1 MKTRIFSAALAAA
14 LVPALAACAAGGPA
28 SRGEASAGTAT
39 PQSAAADP
47 AEAGSLQPLTPGTG
61 QGYYVCGSNGGSP
74 LLCYLDYAS
83 AAEVPLCARPNCE
96 HNSESCTAW
105 LPAGRMVSNLSA
117 AGQGIAWIELDGIE
131 GRVWLADADG
141 AGRRQLPALPDG
153 FAAETLAAQDGQAL
167 YCFASKYGEGQTT
180 TALYRLP
187 LDGGEAEQLLALPQ
201 PVPELK
207 GVCGRS
213 LVLYQYDWSGIEDIP
228 RPEIPAGADEEEAR
242 RLNDEYQEQVAQ
254 VTGSHRVYLLDVDT
268 GAEQELAGWTSRQ
281 GSSGRAILWQD
292 DTLYWTADEDTGHIG
307 WQTAA
312 GETGQTAVRWPDTL
326 PVGQGWYVTPER
338 LVDGRLLVTAMDP
351 DTIIVHRCAVDLQ
364 TGAVQELTLRYVE
377 NATEQ
382 PVRVLAQSGD
392 MVLVRFESQVRD
404 GLAGGDTEVQNRC
417 GLISLEDFF
426 AGRPNYREITLH
438 YARDFS

>member
-1 MKTRIFSAALAAA
+1 MSVIKKNARPLAIEPYDKEWGVGVSGLTDEVSPFPRINRILNWLKQRDTTADAQRALIYTEGNKKYAMYPQNIKCAMILRDVLQQVDIHIWPDELIVGELAA
-14 LVPALAACAAGGPA
+14 PPK
-28 SRGEASAGTAT
+28 SAPVYPEFSMEWLCDELINHPMDQRTNGR
-39 PQSAAADP
+39 
-47 AEAGSLQPLTPGTG
+47 
-61 QGYYVCGSNGGSP
+61 YVIS
-74 LLCYLDYAS
+74 DK
-83 AAEVPLCARPNCE
+83 V
-96 HNSESCTAW
+96 
-105 LPAGRMVSNLSA
+105 
-117 AGQGIAWIELDGIE
+117 
-131 GRVWLADADG
+131 
-141 AGRRQLPALPDG
+141 
-153 FAAETLAAQDGQAL
+153 
-167 YCFASKYGEGQTT
+167 K
-180 TALYRLP
+180 
-187 LDGGEAEQLLALPQ
+187 EQLLSIR
-201 PVPELK
+201 EDWK
-207 GVCGRS
+207 GQTVS
-213 LVLYQYDWSGIEDIP
+213 EAVLASYS
-228 RPEIPAGADEEEAR
+228 
-242 RLNDEYQEQVAQ
+242 
-254 VTGSHRVYLLDVDT
+254 
-268 GAEQELAGWTSRQ
+268 EQELAGWTSRQ

-292 DTLYWTADEDTGHIG
+292 DTLYWTADEDTGHIS
-307 WQTAA
+307 WLTAA

-364 TGAVQELTLRYVE
+364 TGAAQELTLRYVE

>member
-1 MKTRIFSAALAAA
+1 LLVARRESDAALCAGPRWPAAGGRLHPGGDRRLNQAARAPRNSLENPPCYAGSRKDVTCMKTRIFSAALAAS
-14 LVPALAACAAGGPA
+14 LVPALASFVAGGPA
-28 SRGEASAGTAT
+28 SRGEASAGTAS

-187 LDGGEAEQLLALPQ
+187 LDGGEA
-201 PVPELK
+201 
-207 GVCGRS
+207 
-213 LVLYQYDWSGIEDIP
+213 
-228 RPEIPAGADEEEAR
+228 
-242 RLNDEYQEQVAQ
+242 
-254 VTGSHRVYLLDVDT
+254 
-268 GAEQELAGWTSRQ
+268 
-281 GSSGRAILWQD
+281 
-292 DTLYWTADEDTGHIG
+292 
-307 WQTAA
+307 
-312 GETGQTAVRWPDTL
+312 
-326 PVGQGWYVTPER
+326 
-338 LVDGRLLVTAMDP
+338 
-351 DTIIVHRCAVDLQ
+351 
-364 TGAVQELTLRYVE
+364 
-377 NATEQ
+377 
-382 PVRVLAQSGD
+382 
-392 MVLVRFESQVRD
+392 
-404 GLAGGDTEVQNRC
+404 
-417 GLISLEDFF
+417 
-426 AGRPNYREITLH
+426 
-438 YARDFS
+438 